1 MPNFEE
7 ATAFLEGVQLREFLQ
22 QQGEDINISGI
33 EIGQSCILNPFF
45 LENLDNYI
53 EVSVFTFMFFFVL
66 GLLNSLF
73 FEF

>member
-45 LENLDNYI
+45 LENLDNHI
-53 EVSVFTFMFFFVL
+53 EVSVFTFMFFL
-66 GLLNSLF
+66 SLVF
-73 FEF
+73 

>member
-53 EVSVFTFMFFFVL
+53 EVSVFTFMFFL
-66 GLLNSLF
+66 SLVF
-73 FEF
+73 